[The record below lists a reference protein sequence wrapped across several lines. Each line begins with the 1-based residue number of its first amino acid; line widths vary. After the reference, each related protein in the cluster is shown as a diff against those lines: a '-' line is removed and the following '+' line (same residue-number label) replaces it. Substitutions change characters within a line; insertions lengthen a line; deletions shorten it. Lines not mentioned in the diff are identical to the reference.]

1 MRENKNNLQNTMS
14 EKELRMIEYALHTLL
29 SNWNDD
35 DEENLEEDFI
45 TLKDIE
51 VYTRNIENRLE
62 EIASLK

>member
-1 MRENKNNLQNTMS
+1 MS